1 MMRPGD
7 QAAKRGRRVQTEA
20 EREEARLAVNL
31 PIRVHRQLKV
41 RAAEEGMSIRDYVLS
56 LLRREGIGR

>member
-1 MMRPGD
+1 MIRAPE
-7 QAAKRGRRVQTEA
+7 QANRRARRSRLEP
-20 EREEARLAVNL
+20 ERQEARLAVNL
-31 PIRVHRQLKV
+31 PIQIHRQLKV

>member
-1 MMRPGD
+1 MQGLQMSTSE
-7 QAAKRGRRVQTEA
+7 QGRRLKANEDKET
-20 EREEARLAVNL
+20 RLAVNL
-31 PIRVHRQLKV
+31 PIRIHRQLKV